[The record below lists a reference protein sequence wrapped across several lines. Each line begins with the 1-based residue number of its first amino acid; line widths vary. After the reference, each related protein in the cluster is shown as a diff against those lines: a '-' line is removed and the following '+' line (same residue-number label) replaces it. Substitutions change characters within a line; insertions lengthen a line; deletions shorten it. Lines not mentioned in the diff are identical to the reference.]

1 MLATLRA
8 KYESAMRTKMLIKL
22 ERDRIASRALLLHSE
37 LSHLRGG
44 QMNGGQIAAGQIEGG
59 QIAAGQIGGG
69 QIEGGH
75 IEGGQIE
82 GGQFSIHQIKK
93 SPRRPKRPSKL
104 PEDARENPYLEMSLE
119 PPNVE
124 QWALSKTFESHSL
137 SGELAH
143 TPLPTPRDHL
153 P

>member
-59 QIAAGQIGGG
+59 QIAAGQI
-69 QIEGGH
+69 EA
-75 IEGGQIE
+75 GQIE

-137 SGELAH
+137 SGELAR

>member
-44 QMNGGQIAAGQIEGG
+44 QMNGGQIAAGQ
-59 QIAAGQIGGG
+59 
-69 QIEGGH
+69 

-137 SGELAH
+137 SGELAR

>member
-44 QMNGGQIAAGQIEGG
+44 QMNGGQIAAGQIE
-59 QIAAGQIGGG
+59 GG

-137 SGELAH
+137 SGELAR

>member
-59 QIAAGQIGGG
+59 QIAAGQ
-69 QIEGGH
+69 

-137 SGELAH
+137 SGELAR
-143 TPLPTPRDHL
+143 TPLPPPRDHL